1 MICKI
6 CNLEKEL
13 EKFPKTNSPKG
24 KAYYLKTCYV
34 CRYKLGKENGKIV
47 AYHKTHPEAWNN
59 YQREY
64 ARVKYYD
71 YYKKRRQENE

>member
-6 CNLEKEL
+6 CGEDKEI
-13 EKFPKTNSPKG
+13 EKFAKTNSPKG
-24 KAYYLKTCYV
+24 KEYRLKSCFVCAYKI
-34 CRYKLGKENGKIV
+34 RKENGKIV
-47 AYHKTHPEAWNN
+47 AYHKTNPEEWNA

-71 YYKKRRQENE
+71 YYKKRGQENE